1 MPCVKKPCALPT
13 DKSITIINIDNK
25 KEKAMIFLKHQVS
38 LQMAEKKSC
47 ATGKV
52 WKESERKRIGVWR
65 APERERDG

>member
-1 MPCVKKPCALPT
+1 
-13 DKSITIINIDNK
+13 
-25 KEKAMIFLKHQVS
+25 MIFLKHQVS

>member
-1 MPCVKKPCALPT
+1 
-13 DKSITIINIDNK
+13 
-25 KEKAMIFLKHQVS
+25 MIFLKHQVS

-65 APERERDG
+65 APERERDGWAQGRPRDTKKPETESEIDMSAGE